1 MISKRKELFLVI
13 LISGLYVYGL
23 LAITGTLT
31 SGYHLLDDHEILI
44 NTAYF
49 RDGTY
54 TWKTIFSQG
63 IFNYFQEGIRFRPLY
78 TTLRLLRSW
87 VFGTNYTAWSLLVG
101 GEVVGCLIS
110 AYYVARNMGGGY
122 FVSG

>member
-13 LISGLYVYGL
+13 LISGLHVYGL
-23 LAITGTLT
+23 LAVAGTLT

-49 RDGTY
+49 QDGTY

-63 IFNYFQEGIRFRPLY
+63 IIIFKKGSASDLCIRR
-78 TTLRLLRSW
+78 
-87 VFGTNYTAWSLLVG
+87 
-101 GEVVGCLIS
+101 
-110 AYYVARNMGGGY
+110 
-122 FVSG
+122 